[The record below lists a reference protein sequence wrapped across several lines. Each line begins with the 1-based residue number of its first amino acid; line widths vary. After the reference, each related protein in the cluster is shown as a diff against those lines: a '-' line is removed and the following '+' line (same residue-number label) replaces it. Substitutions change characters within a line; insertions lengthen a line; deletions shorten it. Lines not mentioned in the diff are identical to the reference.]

1 MSPSPA
7 RIFAHSSSL
16 SVSTAMGWST
26 CSSLVTMSS
35 AILARA
41 RQVLTARAASSSA
54 MVARACLMSAR
65 MSSWMDHMTLLG
77 PSTPWSSR
85 KGKSW
90 FSLRR

>member
-7 RIFAHSSSL
+7 RIFTHSASL
-16 SVSTAMGWST
+16 SVSIAMGCRT
-26 CSSLVTMSS
+26 FSSLVTMSS
-35 AILARA
+35 TILASA
-41 RQVLTARAASSSA
+41 RQVLTASAASSSA
-54 MVARACLMSAR
+54 SVCRACLMRAR
-65 MSSWMDHMTLLG
+65 MSSWMAHITLLG

>member
-7 RIFAHSSSL
+7 RIRVHSASL
-16 SVSTAMGWST
+16 SVSMAIGCST

-35 AILARA
+35 AILASA
-41 RQVLTARAASSSA
+41 RQVLTASPASSSA
-54 MVARACLMSAR
+54 IVCRACLISAR
-65 MSSWMDHMTLLG
+65 MSSWIAHMTLLG